1 MRHNLARMIAMDA
14 AELAVGLPGRWRIV
28 ATNFPLWLRGSR
40 HDPVIEYGLRGEDP
54 LTLDDTVEYVDD
66 LRGESSIRGVDV
78 LRRDGFVWRGNGGL
92 RLLRSRWS
100 VLHLDD
106 DLLAIRFARSLVT
119 PAGVDVLVREHA
131 DRPEVR
137 AEVAEHPE
145 LLGLAV
151 GEFASL
157 TWLDRRD

>member
-1 MRHNLARMIAMDA
+1 MIAIDA
-14 AELAVGLPGRWRIV
+14 AELAAAMPGRWHV
-28 ATNFPLWLRGSR
+28 AATNFPMWLHGGR

-66 LRGESSIRGVDV
+66 RKGSTTITGTDV
-78 LRRDGFVWRGNGGL
+78 LGADGFVWRGAGRL

-100 VLHLDD
+100 VLHIDEE
-106 DLLAIRFARSLVT
+106 LLSIRFARSLVT
-119 PAGVDVLVREHA
+119 PAGVDVLVREEA
-131 DRPEVR
+131 DRPEIR

-157 TWLDRRD
+157 TWLERRD